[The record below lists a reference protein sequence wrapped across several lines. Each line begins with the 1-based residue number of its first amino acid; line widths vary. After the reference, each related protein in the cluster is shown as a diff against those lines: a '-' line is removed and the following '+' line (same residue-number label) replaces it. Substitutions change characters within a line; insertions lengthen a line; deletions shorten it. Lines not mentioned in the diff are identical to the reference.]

1 MSGVRPEGV
10 VVRTAGGV
18 GNYAWFVMDFFL
30 ALARH
35 GIPWRSVMAE
45 AYKIG
50 IRSLPILLVISGFV
64 GTNLA
69 IQGYQAFRPLGGQ
82 RLVGM
87 FVSLA
92 GVRELA
98 PTIAASMVAAK
109 AGTEMASQ
117 IGVMRIREQIDALE
131 VMAVNSLSYLVAPRL
146 IGILMVLPALTIVA
160 IFSMVASGYA
170 VSVVQ
175 LGLSGHSFLEF
186 AAEGVNAV
194 DFLYGVGKALVF
206 GVVICTVSCWYG
218 FNCGSGPE
226 GVGRATNQAVVTSA
240 IICVVINYFM
250 SEVLYGGAL

>member
-1 MSGVRPEGV
+1 VSLSRPEGLAERV
-10 VVRTAGGV
+10 TGGV
-18 GNYAWFVMDFFL
+18 GSYAFFVLDFFG
-30 ALARH
+30 ALRRH
-35 GIPWRSVMAE
+35 GVPWRKVMAE

-69 IQGYQAFRPLGGQ
+69 LQGYNAFRPLGGQ

-98 PTIAASMVAAK
+98 PTIAAAMVAAK

-131 VMAVNSLSYLVAPRL
+131 VMAINSLSYLVAPRL
-146 IGILMVLPALTIVA
+146 IGILLVLPALTIVA

-170 VSVVQ
+170 VSVLQ
-175 LGLSGHSFLEF
+175 LGLSGHSFLQF
-186 AAEGVNAV
+186 AGEGVQAV
-194 DFLYGVGKALVF
+194 DFLYGVLKALVF

-226 GVGRATNQAVVTSA
+226 GVGRATNRAVVTSA
-240 IICVVINYFM
+240 VICVTINYFI
-250 SEVLYGGAL
+250 SEVLYGGTL